1 MKIPPLAQLAICSL
15 IAGILSTLLPLMA
28 FSAQNWLVA
37 IIALVGSLFLLPAVI
52 SFATQKTTVN
62 PQTPSAATTL
72 VTGGIYSITR
82 NPMYLGMLLLLVAFA
97 VWLGEVSAFL
107 PVFIFFLSID
117 RIQIRREEESLRRI
131 FGQAFEDYANHV
143 PKWLFI

>member
-15 IAGILSTLLPLMA
+15 IAGILSILLPLMA
-28 FSAQNWLVA
+28 FSAPNWLVA
-37 IIALVGSLFLLPAVI
+37 IIALIGSLFLLPAVI

-97 VWLGEVSAFL
+97 VWLGEVSAIPIVL
-107 PVFIFFLSID
+107 LFIWYITTF
-117 RIQIRREEESLRRI
+117 QIKPEEDVLRQLFREEYEEYCKKVRRWI
-131 FGQAFEDYANHV
+131 
-143 PKWLFI
+143 